1 MRTGYTLPQVGPLA
15 GPEALARVARTAEE
29 IGYDSLWVLDR
40 LLYPVHPRSPYP
52 AAADGVLPEPYQRT
66 LDPLLALSWA
76 ASLTKKVALGTSV
89 LCLPFY
95 NPVLLARSLATLDVL
110 SAGRLRLGVGSSWSP
125 DEFEAT
131 GVPFAERGGRTEEA
145 ITVLEALW
153 KGGTVEHEGTYFSVP
168 QSVLSLRPMQQPRP
182 KIYMAAY
189 APVTLKRAGER
200 ADGWM
205 PAGLPNSEIP
215 ALFGAVREAAA
226 AAGRDPSRMELIVRA
241 NLFLTDTAIPGPDRY
256 SFTGSLE
263 QIADDVGELRQIGAD
278 EVIFETQFSP
288 GISSID
294 DHLEKL
300 RQLKEL
306 AA

>member
-1 MRTGYTLPQVGPLA
+1 MRTGYALPQVGPVA
-15 GPEALARVARTAEE
+15 GPEALARVARAAEDS
-29 IGYDSLWVLDR
+29 GYDSLWVLDR
-40 LLYPVHPRSPYP
+40 LLYPTEPRSAYP
-52 AAADGVLPEPYQRT
+52 AAADGVLPEQYQRT
-66 LDPLLALSWA
+66 LDPVGTLTWVAAL
-76 ASLTKKVALGTSV
+76 TEKIKLGTSV

-95 NPVLLARSLATLDVL
+95 NPVLLARSLATLDLL

-125 DEFEAT
+125 DEFEAA

-145 ITVLEALW
+145 ITVLETLW
-153 KGGTVEHEGTYFSVP
+153 KGGTVGHQGRYFSVP
-168 QSVLSLRPMQQPRP
+168 ESVLSLRPVQQPRP

-205 PAGLPNSEIP
+205 PAGLPNAELP
-215 ALFGAVREAAA
+215 ALFDVVKAAAA
-226 AAGRDPSRMELIVRA
+226 AAGRDASAMELIVRA
-241 NLFLTDTAIPGPDRY
+241 NLALTDKAIDGPDRY

-263 QIADDVGELRQIGAD
+263 QIADDVGELRQIGVD

-294 DHLEKL
+294 DHTEML
-300 RQLKEL
+300 RQLQAL
-306 AA
+306 TG